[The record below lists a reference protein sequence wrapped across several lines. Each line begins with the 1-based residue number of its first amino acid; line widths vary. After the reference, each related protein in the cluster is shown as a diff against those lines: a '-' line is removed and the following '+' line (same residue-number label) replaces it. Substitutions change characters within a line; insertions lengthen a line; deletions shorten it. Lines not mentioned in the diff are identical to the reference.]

1 MESANGRKYRKK
13 DQTTNAWDCKSSTLR
28 VQNVVIFIIIF
39 FLLLLLLLLLLL
51 YNIVII
57 IIILWL

>member
-39 FLLLLLLLLLLL
+39 LLL
-51 YNIVII
+51 IVVVVVII
-57 IIILWL
+57 II